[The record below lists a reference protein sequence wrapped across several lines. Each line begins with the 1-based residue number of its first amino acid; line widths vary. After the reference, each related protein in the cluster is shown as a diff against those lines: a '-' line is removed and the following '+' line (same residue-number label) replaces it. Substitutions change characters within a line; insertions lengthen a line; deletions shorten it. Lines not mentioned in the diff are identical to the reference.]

1 MTSEINKFEM
11 ELKKKSPP
19 NWEYENSKKKIKGQ
33 WKPPFINRKKYPK
46 LLKEENRRIYIYQVL
61 VDC

>member
-11 ELKKKSPP
+11 EFKKNHPQ

-33 WKPPFINRKKYPK
+33 
-46 LLKEENRRIYIYQVL
+46 
-61 VDC
+61 